1 MAVALR
7 LPAEAQ
13 TAREPVPVPHQTDL
27 QTTEEVLLMAKL
39 KTMVKNLSGRKG
51 KALRGITGTAI
62 AIQAL
67 AVALII
73 VVEMADLMKDRELDL
88 EKIGIKKASRTR
100 QRPLKAATSPAEEEE
115 TKEKTETDARI

>member
-1 MAVALR
+1 
-7 LPAEAQ
+7 
-13 TAREPVPVPHQTDL
+13 
-27 QTTEEVLLMAKL
+27 MAKL

-100 QRPLKAATSPAEEEE
+100 QRPLKAATSPVEEEE
-115 TKEKTETDARI
+115 TRAKTETDARI